1 MKCHVGMIVDI
12 CAFSVAGPETI
23 AISNMKQ
30 VLDASFILSS
40 DNTTFT
46 WADLCFLPGMC
57 AGFFE

>member
-46 WADLCFLPGMC
+46 
-57 AGFFE
+57 